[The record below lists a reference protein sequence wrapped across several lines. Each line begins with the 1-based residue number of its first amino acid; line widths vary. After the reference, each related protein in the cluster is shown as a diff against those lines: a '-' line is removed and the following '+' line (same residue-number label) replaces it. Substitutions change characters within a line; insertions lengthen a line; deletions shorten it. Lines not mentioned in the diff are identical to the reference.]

1 MELRKFIATTI
12 REYLNEQ
19 HLNNDIKLN
28 DNFYKWFANSKMI
41 GSGGIPEIFRHSTN
55 DEISVFDKSKL
66 GINGIS
72 YGIGFYFEKLTDK
85 ITTFGHLGNIK
96 NDCFLKIEKPYI
108 SRGHLYENF
117 FIKEASNDEKKYIY
131 DNTNMLKKM
140 YKDNYWDNSN
150 EKDLNKKTYDVHNYL
165 TEILIKYNY
174 DGIIGDKNIT
184 VVFEPNQIK
193 SLKNDGTWDLDDNN
207 IYS

>member
-1 MELRKFIATTI
+1 
-12 REYLNEQ
+12 
-19 HLNNDIKLN
+19 
-28 DNFYKWFANSKMI
+28 
-41 GSGGIPEIFRHSTN
+41 
-55 DEISVFDKSKL
+55 
-66 GINGIS
+66 
-72 YGIGFYFEKLTDK
+72 
-85 ITTFGHLGNIK
+85 
-96 NDCFLKIEKPYI
+96 
-108 SRGHLYENF
+108 
-117 FIKEASNDEKKYIY
+117 
-131 DNTNMLKKM
+131 M